1 MPFIILDRD
10 GVINFDS
17 DLYIK
22 TPDEWRPIPG
32 SLEAVAELNRAGFH
46 VVVATNQSG
55 IARGLYDIHTLDE
68 IHEKMMREL
77 AALGGYI
84 EEIFFCPHH
93 PDEGCLC
100 RKPKPGMLY
109 QIQEKYRI
117 NLNDT
122 FFIGDSWVDVEAAQK
137 VGCKPL
143 LVETGKGQRVLTGY
157 PALKHVPRFADLA
170 EAVQYVISKTR
181 SVNG

>member
-68 IHEKMMREL
+68 IHEKIMREL

-100 RKPKPGMLY
+100 RKPKPGLLFK
-109 QIQEKYRI
+109 IQEKYTI
-117 NLNDT
+117 NLPDT
-122 FFIGDSWVDVEAAQK
+122 YLIGDSMADMFAALAA
-137 VGCKPL
+137 GCKPL
-143 LVETGKGQRVLTGY
+143 LILSEKGKKAREIYPELTHF
-157 PALKHVPRFADLA
+157 PAFANLA
-170 EAVQYVISKTR
+170 EAADYVITIQRK
-181 SVNG
+181 NH